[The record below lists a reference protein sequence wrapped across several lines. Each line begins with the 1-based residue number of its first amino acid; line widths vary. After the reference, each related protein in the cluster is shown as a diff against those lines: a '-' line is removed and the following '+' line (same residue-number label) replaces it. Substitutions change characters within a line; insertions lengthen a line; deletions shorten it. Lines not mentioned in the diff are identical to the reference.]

1 MATSAF
7 KSSVSPVQRAAQA
20 PAATAAPS
28 VALAPVEILGVLA
41 YPSIVEP
48 DPQSG
53 NKFNTL
59 VLITDPEDQ
68 QKLEE
73 LVAAACEQ
81 TFRSSKLPPG
91 AHNPLRDANEKNH
104 AGEFAFK
111 HPSFRVKD
119 GMVVRAKTAYQPQ
132 CVWGPNETEIDP
144 SEIHGG
150 DTVVV
155 QISAYGYSNQSQGV
169 GLSLGRIWLVEK
181 GETRI
186 ERGSGAG
193 ANVKR
198 IDRSRL
204 RFNDGTGEAA

>member
-7 KSSVSPVQRAAQA
+7 KSSVSPAQRTSQA
-20 PAATAAPS
+20 PAVPA
-28 VALAPVEILGVLA
+28 VALAPVEVLGVLA

-81 TFRSSKLPPG
+81 TFRSPKLPPG

-104 AGEFAFK
+104 AGEYAFK
-111 HPSFRVKD
+111 HPSFRVAG

-132 CVWGPNETEIDP
+132 CVWGPEETEIDA

-150 DTVVV
+150 DKVAV

-169 GLSLGRIWLVEK
+169 GLSLGRIWLIKK
-181 GETRI
+181 GETKI

-193 ANVKR
+193 ANIKR

>member
-7 KSSVSPVQRAAQA
+7 KSSVSPAQRNAQA
-20 PAATAAPS
+20 PAAPA
-28 VALAPVEILGVLA
+28 VALAPVEVLGVLA

-59 VLITDPEDQ
+59 VLITDPDDQ
-68 QKLEE
+68 KKLEE

-81 TFRSSKLPPG
+81 TFRSPELPPG
-91 AHNPLRDANEKNH
+91 AHNPLRDANEKNR

-111 HPSFRVKD
+111 HPSFRVPG
-119 GMVVRAKTAYQPQ
+119 GMVVRAKTAFQPQ

-144 SEIHGG
+144 SEINGG
-150 DTVVV
+150 DQVVV

-169 GLSLGRIWLVEK
+169 GLSLGRVWLVKK
-181 GETRI
+181 GETKI

-193 ANVKR
+193 ANVQR

-204 RFNDGTGEAA
+204 RFNDDTGQSA

>member
-7 KSSVSPVQRAAQA
+7 KSSVSPAQRNAI
-20 PAATAAPS
+20 ATAAP
-28 VALAPVEILGVLA
+28 AAAPTPVEVLGVLA
-41 YPSIVEP
+41 YPSIVTP
-48 DPQSG
+48 DDKSG
-53 NKFNTL
+53 GKYNTL
-59 VLITDPEDQ
+59 VLITDAEDQ
-68 QKLEE
+68 KKLGQ
-73 LVAAACEQ
+73 LVSAACVE
-81 TFRSSKLPPG
+81 TFRSPKLPAG

-111 HPSFRVKD
+111 HPSFRVPG
-119 GMVVRAKTAYQPQ
+119 GMVIRAKTAYQPT

-144 SEIHGG
+144 SEISGG
-150 DTVVV
+150 DQVVV

-169 GLSLGRIWLVEK
+169 GLSLGRIWLIKK
-181 GETRI
+181 GETKI

-193 ANVKR
+193 ANVQR

>member
-7 KSSVSPVQRAAQA
+7 KSSVTPAQRTA
-20 PAATAAPS
+20 PAAAAPAA
-28 VALAPVEILGVLA
+28 ALAPVEVLGVLA
-41 YPSIVEP
+41 YPSIVTP
-48 DPQSG
+48 DDKSG
-53 NKFNTL
+53 GKYNTL

-68 QKLEE
+68 KKLEE
-73 LVAAACEQ
+73 LVGAACVE
-81 TFRSSKLPPG
+81 TFRSPQLPPG

-104 AGEFAFK
+104 AGEFSFK
-111 HPSFRVKD
+111 HPSFRVPG
-119 GMVVRAKTAYQPQ
+119 GMVIRAKTAYQPT

-144 SEIHGG
+144 SEINGG
-150 DTVVV
+150 DQVVV

-169 GLSLGRIWLVEK
+169 GLSLGRIWLVKK
-181 GETRI
+181 GETKI

-193 ANVKR
+193 ANVQR